1 MTGNEKKKRLFFG
14 RPSTTPKTADKI
26 DVTDPAYTKAG
37 FKKKNAGFQKKILE
51 RAHTHT
57 KKTAL
62 KSLVGKRGSKLP
74 HDEQIIQ
81 KSFRP
86 LRR

>member
-1 MTGNEKKKRLFFG
+1 MTGNGKKKRLFFG

-37 FKKKNAGFQKKILE
+37 FQKKMRAFKKKKYLNAL
-51 RAHTHT
+51 THT
-57 KKTAL
+57 QKTAL

>member
-26 DVTDPAYTKAG
+26 DVTDPAYTKADFQKKMRA
-37 FKKKNAGFQKKILE
+37 FKKKYLN
-51 RAHTHT
+51 AHTHT
-57 KKTAL
+57 QKTAL
-62 KSLVGKRGSKLP
+62 KSLVEKRGSKLP

>member
-1 MTGNEKKKRLFFG
+1 MKKKKRLFFG

-37 FKKKNAGFQKKILE
+37 FQKKILE

-57 KKTAL
+57 QKTAL

-74 HDEQIIQ
+74 HDEKIIQ